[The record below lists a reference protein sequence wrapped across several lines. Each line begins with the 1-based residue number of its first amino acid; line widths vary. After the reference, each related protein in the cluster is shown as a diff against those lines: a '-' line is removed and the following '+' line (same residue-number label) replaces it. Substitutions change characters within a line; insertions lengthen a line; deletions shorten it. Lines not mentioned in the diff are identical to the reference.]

1 MVFALLVLATPRIG
15 PPPNV
20 GPLKGELEGDDPGEF
35 DPGEFEF
42 PSVSEGFPEEELPE
56 EALPE
61 ELPGS
66 PPTGF
71 CVPALPVCCNPPG
84 CAPKAPRAPCGPPN
98 PPCGPP
104 NGPGPWS
111 TPCPGPGGKFCPGVC
126 PNNGPLFKVMSV

>member
-71 CVPALPVCCNPPG
+71 CVPALPVCATHPVALQRRQERLAVPLTPPA
-84 CAPKAPRAPCGPPN
+84 APPTG
-98 PPCGPP
+98 
-104 NGPGPWS
+104 
-111 TPCPGPGGKFCPGVC
+111 
-126 PNNGPLFKVMSV
+126 L